1 MVYKVYI
8 SFWISLA
15 VIIICAL
22 LVIVF
27 SWFSLPD
34 DTRTLLRSLMY
45 VMLG

>member
-34 DTRTLLRSLMY
+34 DAPFY
-45 VMLG
+45 VV